1 MNRLLAI
8 FAFVIFLIFVGILA
22 YEVPS
27 PDLIIVIVLTTAL
40 VAYDFVT
47 SSKNKPRE

>member
-27 PDLIIVIVLTTAL
+27 IDLILVIVLTTAL

-47 SSKNKPRE
+47 SSQNKPRE